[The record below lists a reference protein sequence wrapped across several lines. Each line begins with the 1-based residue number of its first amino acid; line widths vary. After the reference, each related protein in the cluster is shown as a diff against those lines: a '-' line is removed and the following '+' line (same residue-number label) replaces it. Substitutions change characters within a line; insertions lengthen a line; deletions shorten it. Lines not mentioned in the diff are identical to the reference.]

1 MDELEKELL
10 KMIFAICNLSEEI
23 PADYDRNAPLIGPES
38 PLGIDSLDAVEI
50 VVAVQKN
57 YHVHVG
63 SEENSRKVL
72 ASLSNLSAFIRSGSI
87 A

>member
-1 MDELEKELL
+1 MEKLERELL
-10 KMIFAICNLSEEI
+10 EIIYEICNLPGEI
-23 PADYDRNAPLIGPES
+23 QEDYDFNAPLIGPES

-57 YHVHVG
+57 YNVHVG

-72 ASLSNLSAFIRSGSI
+72 ASLSSLADFIRLSSG
-87 A
+87 